1 MTETRTIEPEM
12 KTIAYQPRDWNKL
25 RARLASPVDDPLLL
39 RRVREIIAGVRRG
52 GDRALRE
59 YTLRFDGARLRSFR
73 VAAAAIAAARREL
86 PPEAL
91 SAFRR
96 AERNIVRYYSS
107 RLPRSWRGER
117 GDGLSWGEQVTPLQ
131 SVGVYVPGGKAPL
144 VSTLFMTAIPARI
157 AGVGRIVLATPPRK
171 DGTVDP
177 SILAAAG
184 YLGVREVYAVGGAQA
199 IAALAYGTR
208 SVARVEKI
216 VGPGNAYVTA
226 AKKEV
231 FGAVD
236 VDMLAGP
243 SEVAVLADDSAE
255 PRFVAADLLAQAE
268 HGAGGIAVLVTPSSE
283 LIAAVKRAIAGLL
296 NGLRRGEIL
305 RQSLQRGTLLVKT
318 KDLEEGRD
326 LVNRMAPEH
335 LEIMTRDPEKTLAG
349 IRNAGAVFLG
359 PFSPVAAGDYAAGP
373 SHVLPTGGT
382 ARFFSHL
389 SVFDF
394 VKRTSIVAYT
404 GAGLAKDAGTIAALS
419 GLEGLDAH
427 ALSAK
432 IRLGNPGFPT
442 ALAPRRKAAMKSK
455 R

>member
-1 MTETRTIEPEM
+1 M
-12 KTIAYQPRDWNKL
+12 
-25 RARLASPVDDPLLL
+25 
-39 RRVREIIAGVRRG
+39 
-52 GDRALRE
+52 
-59 YTLRFDGARLRSFR
+59 
-73 VAAAAIAAARREL
+73 
-86 PPEAL
+86 
-91 SAFRR
+91 
-96 AERNIVRYYSS
+96 
-107 RLPRSWRGER
+107 
-117 GDGLSWGEQVTPLQ
+117 
-131 SVGVYVPGGKAPL
+131 
-144 VSTLFMTAIPARI
+144 
-157 AGVGRIVLATPPRK
+157 
-171 DGTVDP
+171 
-177 SILAAAG
+177 
-184 YLGVREVYAVGGAQA
+184 
-199 IAALAYGTR
+199 
-208 SVARVEKI
+208 
-216 VGPGNAYVTA
+216 
-226 AKKEV
+226 
-231 FGAVD
+231 
-236 VDMLAGP
+236 
-243 SEVAVLADDSAE
+243 
-255 PRFVAADLLAQAE
+255 
-268 HGAGGIAVLVTPSSE
+268 
-283 LIAAVKRAIAGLL
+283 KRAIAGLL